1 METPHL
7 ADLKATLPN
16 FPDEVLTDWLLPY
29 ARSEG
34 WPPFEGRDNMPRG
47 PRWPY
52 LLGRKPLGY
61 WTDLNWSLHHG
72 DIEFNQLEPRTRD
85 TITQMIRAAAM
96 GEINIYSTSIPDLKE
111 RFDRVLSHL
120 TATRNLPGTPTL
132 FKTEAGFRVMD
143 GNHRL
148 AAYSFFKILA
158 ESNHSVIQP
167 QRFWVASI

>member
-1 METPHL
+1 
-7 ADLKATLPN
+7 
-16 FPDEVLTDWLLPY
+16 
-29 ARSEG
+29 
-34 WPPFEGRDNMPRG
+34 
-47 PRWPY
+47 
-52 LLGRKPLGY
+52 
-61 WTDLNWSLHHG
+61 
-72 DIEFNQLEPRTRD
+72 
-85 TITQMIRAAAM
+85 MIRAAAM

-120 TATRNLPGTPTL
+120 TATRNLPDTPTL
-132 FKTEAGFRVMD
+132 LKTEAGFRVMD